1 VIATCKLPGL
11 TTIVATIA
19 LCFGVACG
27 HASRK
32 VETLSNKV
40 TVTRTATSTGSST
53 SSDLDASQV
62 DLPDCSSD
70 ALNTGNGY
78 GEQLSPT
85 TRQTERCRIPRS
97 AGQTDDEP
105 ATELST
111 GTGTRT
117 DAGSGTE
124 TVTSTGSGTDTGTA
138 ASTPFDPGSNTS
150 PGTPSNGSD
159 RWTDPNDP
167 SKSFRYC
174 TSDASDAD
182 ANGVKDGWGWEFDPA
197 VGADA
202 SCKVR
207 S

>member
-1 VIATCKLPGL
+1 MIATGRLPGL
-11 TTIVATIA
+11 TTVVATIA
-19 LCFGVACG
+19 LCCGVACG

-32 VETLSNKV
+32 VETLPNKF

-53 SSDLDASQV
+53 SSDLDASQL
-62 DLPDCSSD
+62 DLPDCASD
-70 ALNTGNGY
+70 ALSTGNGF
-78 GEQLSPT
+78 GEQLNPT
-85 TRQTERCRIPRS
+85 TRQTERCRIPSS
-97 AGQTDDEP
+97 AGQTDDKTAAE
-105 ATELST
+105 TST

-117 DAGSGTE
+117 GAGTGTE
-124 TVTSTGSGTDTGTA
+124 TVTSTETDTGTA
-138 ASTPFDPGSNTS
+138 TSTPFDPGSNTPS
-150 PGTPSNGSD
+150 GTPSNGSD
-159 RWTDPNDP
+159 RWTDPSDP